1 MKCPNTYFL
10 GKCSVVSQLG
20 KNIICFHS
28 SQISITL
35 CDRQLPMISK
45 DIDTRLT
52 TIFLPNMAHSLE
64 NFRKI
69 SEFLIFFLINQQV
82 YSISL
87 VSFGYKSRWARRQN
101 IVKRISDSLANGMS
115 TTFESL
121 VFLSAFWRLLRPKT
135 GQKCWKM
142 ESAS

>member
-1 MKCPNTYFL
+1 MRVVDFFESKHTIMNLKHNSFLFLTY
-10 GKCSVVSQLG
+10 
-20 KNIICFHS
+20 NICFHS

-82 YSISL
+82 YSISR
-87 VSFGYKSRWARRQN
+87 VS
-101 IVKRISDSLANGMS
+101 L
-115 TTFESL
+115 
-121 VFLSAFWRLLRPKT
+121 RLQIT
-135 GQKCWKM
+135 VGA
-142 ESAS
+142 ASKYCKEDK